1 MTANGQKKWA
11 NWDRGGE
18 GDEGRWVG
26 VWGGWRWV
34 SRSRGYG
41 WRGMEFGRGKIS
53 VYNSAKRLG
62 YKPILGKK
70 GLGKRG
76 SNLGRGHGEGLEKGK
91 GEEG

>member
-1 MTANGQKKWA
+1 MGWLEVGLKKQRLRLER
-11 NWDRGGE
+11 D
-18 GDEGRWVG
+18 G
-26 VWGGWRWV
+26 VWEG
-34 SRSRGYG
+34 
-41 WRGMEFGRGKIS
+41 EIS
-53 VYNSAKRLG
+53 VYKSAKRLG